1 MTPET
6 MRAIVT
12 CGDGK
17 FQLKRVP
24 VPSPKPNEILVKV
37 EACAQNHT
45 DCKSIILDKRAGN
58 IVGSDFAGVI
68 VAVGEAVPV
77 ELSRRLGDRIAGA
90 VRGNI
95 NPNGAFSEYVVTD
108 PALVFPLPDDV
119 PFELGAQLGVSC
131 YAACQALYQT
141 LNLPTPLD
149 PTPEEVTDI
158 LVWSGSSHTGQY
170 AIQIAKLSGLRV
182 VATCSPKS
190 FDFVKSLGA
199 VEVFDYSDSRAQKKI
214 VATTG
219 GKLRYA
225 IDCYSSGTSPVQVSG
240 SLSKEGGT
248 IVTMLPYE
256 TRKKGVKT
264 ELVLVY
270 SLWGEAI
277 DVPGISVPA
286 NPDHYPNGV
295 KYNRLIGQLL
305 EEKKLTLGPIK
316 LFSKGLASV
325 EEGFAYMLSGKIHA
339 EKIVYKI
346 SDTPDPDN

>member
-1 MTPET
+1 M
-6 MRAIVT
+6 
-12 CGDGK
+12 
-17 FQLKRVP
+17 
-24 VPSPKPNEILVKV
+24 
-37 EACAQNHT
+37 
-45 DCKSIILDKRAGN
+45 
-58 IVGSDFAGVI
+58 
-68 VAVGEAVPV
+68 
-77 ELSRRLGDRIAGA
+77 
-90 VRGNI
+90 
-95 NPNGAFSEYVVTD
+95 
-108 PALVFPLPDDV
+108 

-270 SLWGEAI
+270 SLWGEVSLDALPNLVSHQADNANYWPSQHAFQAI

-325 EEGFAYMLSGKIHA
+325 EEGFAYMLSGKVRIA
-339 EKIVYKI
+339 TTRVPLP
-346 SDTPDPDN
+346 PD